1 MRKII
6 LLICFVSIS
15 MLTLQAEVKLPHI
28 FSDNMLIQRDK
39 PIHIWGWADQN
50 EEVEIT
56 FNGHSKKSKADKN
69 GKWNLELSPMKFG
82 GPYVLTVKGQN
93 NTITLNNILIGDVWL
108 CSGQSNMEW
117 TVKDVNNAGMEIS
130 SAYYPEIRSFDVVKD
145 MSTTPKDNL
154 NGQWTVCSPETVRN
168 YSAVGYFFARELY
181 KKTGI
186 PIGIIN
192 SSWGG
197 TDIETWIPKDAFQ
210 TLPAKFS
217 ERYVNSSIPYDLE
230 TFMFENSKNRASY
243 EQALQ
248 NDPGLNEKWYFQSA
262 DNSSWKTMAVPQY
275 WSNDELRDADGIVWF
290 KYMLDL
296 PKDVAGKSAT
306 IHLGPIDDD
315 DILWINGQKIGE
327 TNGYNINRIYE
338 IPANVLNEG
347 VNTITIRIFDG
358 SGGGGMYGSPEQL
371 YIESGGIKYSLAGDW
386 KYRPSV
392 ITSQFDYVN
401 VSPNMA
407 PNLLYNAMIN
417 PIINYPIKGAIW
429 YQGENNAGQAYN
441 YRTLFP
447 LLIQSW
453 RQKWNTEFPF
463 YWVQLANFMK
473 EDEEPV
479 DTEWAE
485 LREAQ
490 TLTLS
495 QPSTGQAVI
504 IDIGEA
510 DDIHP
515 RNKQD
520 VGLRL
525 ALIAMNKDYGYSDIV
540 YQGPTYKS
548 MQKDGNKVI
557 LTFDNVGSGLVTK
570 SKYGYVNGFSI
581 AGKDKE
587 FVWAKAYIDG
597 DKIVVYND
605 KISDPVAVRYAW
617 GNNPDVNLYNQEG
630 LPAVPFRTDD
640 WDGITKR

>member
-315 DILWINGQKIGE
+315 DILWINGKKIGE
-327 TNGYNINRIYE
+327 TSGYNIDRIYE
-338 IPANVLNEG
+338 IPNDILNEG

-392 ITSQFDYVN
+392 ITSQFNYVN

-417 PIINYPIKGAIW
+417 PIVNYPIKGAIW

-557 LTFDNVGSGLVTK
+557 LTFDNVGGGLVTK

-605 KISDPVAVRYAW
+605 KISNPVAVRYAW

-640 WDGITKR
+640 

>member
-1 MRKII
+1 
-6 LLICFVSIS
+6 

-315 DILWINGQKIGE
+315 DILWINGKKIGE
-327 TNGYNINRIYE
+327 TSGYNIDRIYE
-338 IPANVLNEG
+338 IPNDILNEG

-401 VSPNMA
+401 ISPNMA
-407 PNLLYNAMIN
+407 PNLLFNAMIN
-417 PIINYPIKGAIW
+417 PIVNYPIKGAIW

-605 KISDPVAVRYAW
+605 KISNPVAVRYAW

>member
-315 DILWINGQKIGE
+315 DILWINGKKIGE
-327 TNGYNINRIYE
+327 TSGYNIDRIYE
-338 IPANVLNEG
+338 IPNDILNEG

-401 VSPNMA
+401 ISPNMA
-407 PNLLYNAMIN
+407 PNLLFNAMIN
-417 PIINYPIKGAIW
+417 PIVNYPIKGAIW

-605 KISDPVAVRYAW
+605 KISNPVAVRYAW